1 MTHPVD
7 LDAWKALASHHDAVK
22 KTPLRDLFAQDDKRF
37 DKYQLNAAGIFLDYS
52 KNHVT
57 DETLR
62 LLRDLARQ
70 SGVQARMQAMFE
82 GQIVNPTEGR
92 PALHTALRNRSDKAV
107 TVDGEDVMPGI
118 RQVLDRLRDFS
129 NEVRDG
135 SWTGFSGKPI
145 TDVVNIGIGGSDLG
159 PLMAV
164 EALAPFA
171 HRRLQLHFVSNV
183 DGSHLHATLKRVN
196 PETTL
201 FIVASKTF
209 TTQETLTNAHS
220 ARRWFLDSQA
230 RESDIAK
237 HFVALSTN
245 QDAVREFGIDTQ
257 NMFGFWDWVGGRY
270 SLWSAIGLPLI
281 LSIGMDRFEQF
292 LQGAHDMDEHARTAA
307 LDENMPVTL
316 ALLTVWYNNF
326 WQANSHLIAPYD
338 QYLHRFPAYL
348 QQLTMESN
356 GKSVHIDGT
365 AVQIAT
371 GPIVWGEPGTN
382 GQHAYFQL
390 VHQGTH
396 LIPTDF
402 IMAIESLNPVGIH
415 QELLMANCFAQS
427 EALMMGKSAEELR
440 EEMSA
445 NGASDEEIERLTGH
459 RTFAGN
465 RPSNTLLV
473 QQMTPH
479 ALGALIALY
488 EHKVFVE
495 AAIWDINPFD
505 QWGVELGKQLAK
517 SIYAEMEQQGSVS
530 SHDSSTNG
538 LINRAMKFKNL
549 LA

>member
-1 MTHPVD
+1 MSNPVD
-7 LDAWKALASHHDAVK
+7 LAAWKALSAHHDDVK
-22 KTPLRDLFAQDDKRF
+22 TTSLRELFESDDARF
-37 DKYQLNAAGIFLDYS
+37 EKFQLSAAGIFLDYS
-52 KNHVT
+52 KNHISDTTHNLLVNLS
-57 DETLR
+57 EACGVSSR
-62 LLRDLARQ
+62 LE
-70 SGVQARMQAMFE
+70 SMFNGE
-82 GQIVNPTEGR
+82 IVNPTEGR
-92 PALHTALRNRSDKAV
+92 PALHTALRNQGES
-107 TVDGEDVMPGI
+107 TVQVGGEDVLPAI
-118 RQVLDRLRDFS
+118 REVLDRLRVFS
-129 NEVRDG
+129 DKVRSG
-135 SWTGFSGKPI
+135 EWLGFSGKAI

-171 HRRLQLHFVSNV
+171 HQRLNLHFVSNV
-183 DGSHLHATLKRVN
+183 DGSHMVSTLKKVN

-220 ARRWFLDSQA
+220 AREWFL
-230 RESDIAK
+230 ESSATMPDIAK

-245 QDAVREFGIDTQ
+245 KDAVIEFGIDAA

-292 LQGAHDMDEHARTAA
+292 LQGAHDMDNHARTAPMK
-307 LDENMPVTL
+307 ENMPVIL

-326 WQANSHLIAPYD
+326 WSAHSHLIAPYD

-356 GKSVHIDGT
+356 GKSVHVDGSPVT
-365 AVQIAT
+365 CAT
-371 GPIVWGEPGTN
+371 GPVVWGEPGTN

-402 IMAIESLNPVGIH
+402 IMALESLNPLGDH
-415 QELLMANCFAQS
+415 QNLLMANCFAQS
-427 EALMMGKSAEELR
+427 EALMMGKTDEELR
-440 EEMSA
+440 IEMQA
-445 NGASDEEIERLTGH
+445 AGDNEKEINRLSGH
-459 RTFAGN
+459 RSFAGN

-473 QQMTPH
+473 QQLTPH

-495 AAIWDINPFD
+495 AAIWDINPYD

-517 SIYAEMEQQGSVS
+517 SIHGEISDAVTVK

-538 LINRAMKFKNL
+538 LINRALKLKNL

>member
-1 MTHPVD
+1 MALLRQSALESFSHLTNHDSKNSNLARLEYFWTTQKTTSVTHTLLVD
-7 LDAWKALASHHDAVK
+7 LAEACHVSARLNSM
-22 KTPLRDLFAQDDKRF
+22 F
-37 DKYQLNAAGIFLDYS
+37 DG
-52 KNHVT
+52 
-57 DETLR
+57 E
-62 LLRDLARQ
+62 
-70 SGVQARMQAMFE
+70 
-82 GQIVNPTEGR
+82 IVNSTEHR
-92 PALHTALRNRSDKAV
+92 PALHTALRNR
-107 TVDGEDVMPGI
+107 GEKPVQVAGENVLPAI
-118 RQVLDRLRDFS
+118 RGVLDRLRDFS
-129 NEVRDG
+129 DKVRSG
-135 SWTGFSGKPI
+135 EWVGYSGKAI

-171 HRRLQLHFVSNV
+171 HQRINLHFVSNV
-183 DGSHLHATLKRVN
+183 DGSHMVSTLKKVN

-201 FIVASKTF
+201 FLVASKTF
-209 TTQETLTNAHS
+209 ATQETLTNAHS
-220 ARRWFLDSQA
+220 ARVWFLNSGAIQTDV
-230 RESDIAK
+230 AK

-245 QDAVREFGIDTQ
+245 KEAVIEFGIDAA

-292 LQGAHDMDEHARTAA
+292 LQGAHDMDNHARTAPMK
-307 LDENMPVTL
+307 ENMPVTL
-316 ALLTVWYNNF
+316 ALLTIWYNNF
-326 WQANSHLIAPYD
+326 WSAHSHLIAPYD

-356 GKSVHIDGT
+356 GKSVHVDGT
-365 AVQIAT
+365 PVSCAT
-371 GPIVWGEPGTN
+371 GPVVWGEPGTN

-396 LIPTDF
+396 LIPIDF
-402 IMAIESLNPVGIH
+402 IMALESLNPLGIH
-415 QELLMANCFAQS
+415 QDLLMANCFAQS
-427 EALMMGKSAEELR
+427 EALMMGKTKHELR
-440 EEMSA
+440 IEMQAAGA
-445 NGASDEEIERLTGH
+445 NEEEIERLSGH
-459 RTFAGN
+459 RSFAGN

-473 QQMTPH
+473 QQLTPH

-517 SIYAEMEQQGSVS
+517 SIHNEISDAVTVK

-538 LINRAMKFKNL
+538 LINRALKLKNL

>member
-1 MTHPVD
+1 MTNPVD
-7 LDAWKALASHHDAVK
+7 LAAWKALSAHHDDVKAVS
-22 KTPLRDLFAQDDKRF
+22 LRELFASDESRF
-37 DKYQLNAAGIFLDYS
+37 EKFQLSAAGIFLDYS
-52 KNHVT
+52 KNHLSDDT
-57 DETLR
+57 QK
-62 LLRDLARQ
+62 LLIDLAEACDV
-70 SGVQARMQAMFE
+70 SSRMNRMFDGE
-82 GQIVNPTEGR
+82 IVNPTEGR
-92 PALHTALRNRSDKAV
+92 PALHTALRNRGDQPVQVA
-107 TVDGEDVMPGI
+107 GENVLPAIQD
-118 RQVLDRLRDFS
+118 VLDRLREFS
-129 NEVRDG
+129 EKVRSG
-135 SWTGFSGKPI
+135 EWVGYSGKAI

-164 EALAPFA
+164 EALAPYA
-171 HRRLQLHFVSNV
+171 HQRLNLHFVSNV
-183 DGSHLHATLKRVN
+183 DGSHIVSTLKKVN

-201 FIVASKTF
+201 FLVASKTF

-220 ARRWFLDSQA
+220 ARTWFLDSTA
-230 RESDIAK
+230 TPIDVAK

-245 QDAVREFGIDTQ
+245 KAAVIEFGIDAA

-270 SLWSAIGLPLI
+270 SLWSAIGLPLV

-292 LQGAHDMDEHARTAA
+292 LQGAHDMDNHARTAPMK
-307 LDENMPVTL
+307 ENMPVTL

-326 WQANSHLIAPYD
+326 WSAHSHLIAPYD

-356 GKSVHIDGT
+356 GKSVHVDGT
-365 AVQIAT
+365 PVSCAT
-371 GPIVWGEPGTN
+371 GPVVWGEPGTN

-402 IMAIESLNPVGIH
+402 IMALESLNPLSIH
-415 QELLMANCFAQS
+415 QDLLMANCFAQS
-427 EALMMGKSAEELR
+427 EALMMGKTKDELR
-440 EEMSA
+440 VEMQAAGS
-445 NGASDEEIERLTGH
+445 SEEEIDRLSGH
-459 RTFAGN
+459 RSFAGN

-473 QQMTPH
+473 QQFTPH

-517 SIYAEMEQQGSVS
+517 SIHNEISDAVAVK

-538 LINRAMKFKNL
+538 LINRALKLKNV

>member
-1 MTHPVD
+1 MTNPVE
-7 LDAWKALASHHDAVK
+7 LDAWQALAAHHSDVK
-22 KTPLRDLFAQDDKRF
+22 STPLRALFEDDKQRF
-37 DKYQLNAAGIFLDYS
+37 EKFQLSAVGIFLDYS

-57 DETLR
+57 EHTHE
-62 LLRDLARQ
+62 LLQALAAQ
-70 SGVQARMQAMFE
+70 SGVKTKLDAQFSGE
-82 GQIVNPTEGR
+82 IVNPTEGR
-92 PALHTALRNRSDKAV
+92 PALHSALRNRSERAV
-107 TVDGEDVMPGI
+107 NVDGSDVMPQV
-118 RQVLDRLRDFS
+118 RDVLDRLEVFS
-129 NEVRDG
+129 NAVRDG

-171 HRRLQLHFVSNV
+171 HERITLHFVSNV
-183 DGSHLHATLKRVN
+183 DGSHMVSTLKKVD

-220 ARRWFLDSQA
+220 ARTWFLESDA
-230 RESDIAK
+230 READIAR

-245 QDAVREFGIDTQ
+245 QEAVTGFGIDAD

-270 SLWSAIGLPLI
+270 SIWSAIGLPLI
-281 LSIGMDRFEQF
+281 LSVGMERFGQF
-292 LQGAHDMDEHARTAA
+292 LQGAHEMDEHARTAPLA
-307 LDENMPVTL
+307 ENLPVTL

-326 WQANSHLIAPYD
+326 WGAHSHLIAPYD

-356 GKSVHIDGT
+356 GKSVHVDGSP
-365 AVQIAT
+365 VEIAT
-371 GPIVWGEPGTN
+371 GPVVWGEPGTN

-402 IMAIESLNPVGIH
+402 IMALESLNPLGIH

-427 EALMMGKSAEELR
+427 EALMMGKTKQELKAE
-440 EEMSA
+440 MQA
-445 NGASDEEIERLTGH
+445 DNASDVDIERLAGH
-459 RTFAGN
+459 RSFSGN
-465 RPSNTLLV
+465 RPSNTILV
-473 QQMTPH
+473 QQLTPH

-488 EHKVFVE
+488 EQKVFVE

-517 SIYAEMEQQGSVS
+517 SIHHEMEQAASVS

-538 LINRAMKFKNL
+538 LINRALKLKNL